1 MKLIMKKNIFKT
13 ILLMGIGF
21 AVIISCSKDYLE
33 TQPQSSVSPEVV
45 FESVANAKTA
55 VNGISKMMTTQYLG
69 TQGMNGEGTIKSW
82 YANFTGN
89 DFQKCNQTGW
99 APLWNSTYQER
110 ATSSY
115 DYYPWFYYY
124 KLIGNANQIIENID
138 NAEGTSDERAFIKGQ
153 GLVYRAYSFLMLS
166 QLYCHR
172 WVDSNNG
179 ADPGIVLRID
189 TSKGEQALAT
199 LAETYQQIYADL
211 DEAIRLFGESG
222 LTREELY
229 TEFNKGIYQ
238 NYVGNIFHLPDL
250 SVAYA
255 VYARAALT
263 RNDWATAA
271 KMAPLARKGHNLM
284 SSEQYNS
291 GFNYPNNEWIW
302 GVYETEDQTLYY
314 YSFYAYQGSN
324 ASSSNCRSYPC
335 AISKELY
342 DQIPVTDSRRNLW
355 LEPTAE
361 EYADK
366 NLSKTTG
373 RSTGLLQTRARKEFA
388 SKIYS
393 TSYIFMYMQFKHLAS
408 FMPGGGCFNIFRS
421 AEMYLIEAEALCM
434 MGGRDAEVQALLN
447 ELNKNH
453 DAAYSC
459 TKTGPDLLEEVKL
472 YRRIDLW
479 GEGFDWFDYK
489 RWKQPIVRKSI
500 KDGGSF
506 HATYAITLKPE
517 DANNWT
523 WVIPNKEKD
532 YNKLIK

>member
-1 MKLIMKKNIFKT
+1 
-13 ILLMGIGF
+13 MGIAGAMF
-21 AVIISCSKDYLE
+21 ASCSTDYLE
-33 TQPQSSVSPEVV
+33 TQPQSSVSPVV
-45 FESVANAKTA
+45 IFEDVNNAKLA
-55 VNGISKMMTTQYLG
+55 VNGVSKMMTTQYLS

-110 ATSSY
+110 GTSSY

-138 NAEGTSDERAFIKGQ
+138 NAAGTEAERSFIKAQ
-153 GLVYRAYSFLMLS
+153 GLTYRAYCFLMLS

-189 TSKGEQALAT
+189 TSTGDQALAT
-199 LAETYQQIYADL
+199 LGETYQQIYDDL
-211 DEAIRLFGESG
+211 DAAIRLYTSSG
-222 LTREELY
+222 LTRDDFYSEY
-229 TEFNKGIYQ
+229 KSGK
-238 NYVGNIFHLPDL
+238 FHLPDL

-271 KMAPLARKGHNLM
+271 KMAPLARKGHPLM
-284 SSEQYNS
+284 SSAEYMS
-291 GFNYPNNEWIW
+291 GFNQPNSEWIW
-302 GVYETEDQTLYY
+302 GVYEASDQTIYY
-314 YSFYAYQGSN
+314 YSFYAYQGAN
-324 ASSSNCRSYPC
+324 ASSGNCRQYPC

-342 DQIPVTDSRRNLW
+342 DQIPETDARRKLW
-355 LEPTAE
+355 LEPTEAE
-361 EYADK
+361 YNDK
-366 NLSKTTG
+366 NLNKTTG
-373 RSTGLLQTRARKEFA
+373 RSTGLLQTRAKKEFA
-388 SKIYS
+388 NKLYG
-393 TSYIFMYMQFKHLAS
+393 TSYIFMYMQFKHLAE
-408 FMPGGGCFNIFRS
+408 FMPGGGSFNIFRS
-421 AEMYLIEAEALCM
+421 AEMYLIEAEALCRL
-434 MGGRDAEVQALLN
+434 GGHDAEVQALLK

-453 DAAYSC
+453 DSSYEC
-459 TKTGPDLLEEVKL
+459 TKTGADLLTEVKL

-489 RWKQPIVRKSI
+489 RWKEPIKRKSI

-506 HATYAITLKPE
+506 HATFAITLNPE

>member
-1 MKLIMKKNIFKT
+1 MHLTMKKNIFK
-13 ILLMGIGF
+13 IFMLLGIAG
-21 AVIISCSKDYLE
+21 AMMASCSKEYLE
-33 TQPQSSVSPEVV
+33 TTPQSSVSPSVV
-45 FESVANAKTA
+45 FEDVANAKLA
-55 VNGISKMMTTQYLG
+55 VNGISRMMTTQYLS

-124 KLIGNANQIIENID
+124 KLIGNANQIIANID
-138 NAEGTSDERAFIKGQ
+138 GAQGTSAEKGFIKAQ
-153 GLVYRAYSFLMLS
+153 GLVFRAYSFFMLS

-179 ADPGIVLRID
+179 ADPGIVLRTD
-189 TSKGEQALAT
+189 PDPDEDGKFDMPLST
-199 LAETYQQIYADL
+199 LAETYAQIYADCE
-211 DEAIRLFGESG
+211 EAIKLFTESG
-222 LTREELY
+222 LTRDDFYAEY
-229 TEFNKGIYQ
+229 DKSR
-238 NYVGNIFHLPDL
+238 FHLPDL
-250 SVAYA
+250 NVAYA

-271 KMAPLARKGHNLM
+271 KMAPLARKGHKLM
-284 SSEQYNS
+284 SSEEYHS
-291 GFNYPNNEWIW
+291 GFNTPNSEWIW
-302 GVYETEDQTLYY
+302 GVFEEGEQTIYY

-324 ASSSNCRSYPC
+324 ASSSNCRQYPC

-342 DQIPVTDSRRNLW
+342 NQIPATDTRRKLW

-373 RSTGLLQTRARKEFA
+373 RSTGLLQTRAKKEFA
-388 SKIYS
+388 NKIYS
-393 TSYIFMYMQFKHLAS
+393 TSYIFMYMQFKHMAS
-408 FMPGGGCFNIFRS
+408 FMPGGGSFNIFRS

-434 MGGRDAEVQALLN
+434 LGGHDAEVQALLN

-453 DAAYSC
+453 DAAYNC
-459 TKTGPDLLEEVKL
+459 TKTGSDLLEEVKL

-489 RWKQPIVRKSI
+489 RWKQPIIRKSI

-506 HATYAITLKPE
+506 HASFAITLKPE

-523 WVIPNKEKD
+523 WIVPKKETD
-532 YNKLIK
+532 YNDDIK

>member
-1 MKLIMKKNIFKT
+1 MKKNIFKT
-13 ILLMGIGF
+13 ILMLGIAGAMF
-21 AVIISCSKDYLE
+21 AACSKEYLE
-33 TQPQSSVSPEVV
+33 TQPQSSVSPDVV
-45 FESVANAKTA
+45 FSDVTNAKIA

-69 TQGMNGEGTIKSW
+69 TQGMNGEGTIKAW

-115 DYYPWFYYY
+115 DYYPWYYYY

-138 NAEGTSDERAFIKGQ
+138 NAAGTEAERSFIKAQ
-153 GLVYRAYSFLMLS
+153 GLVYRAYSFFMLS

-189 TSKGEQALAT
+189 TSTGDQALAT
-199 LAETYQQIYADL
+199 LGETYKQIYDDL
-211 DEAIRLFGESG
+211 DEAIRLFTASG
-222 LTREELY
+222 LTRDSFYAEY
-229 TEFNKGIYQ
+229 KSGR
-238 NYVGNIFHLPDL
+238 FHLPDL
-250 SVAYA
+250 NVAYA

-263 RNDWATAA
+263 RNDWANAA
-271 KMAPLARKGHNLM
+271 KYAPLARKGHPLM
-284 SSEQYNS
+284 SSAQYHD
-291 GFNYPNNEWIW
+291 GFHTPNNEWIW
-302 GVYETEDQTLYY
+302 GVYEASDQTIYY

-324 ASSSNCRSYPC
+324 ASSSNCRQYPC

-342 DQIPVTDSRRNLW
+342 NQIPATDTRRDLW

-373 RSTGLLQTRARKEFA
+373 RSTGLLQTRAKKEFA

-393 TSYIFMYMQFKHLAS
+393 TSYIFMYMQFKHMAE
-408 FMPGGGCFNIFRS
+408 FMPGGGSFNIFRS

-434 MGGRDAEVQALLN
+434 LGGHDTEVQNLLK

-453 DAAYSC
+453 NASYTC
-459 TKTGPDLLEEVKL
+459 TKTGAELLKEVKL

-489 RWKQPIVRKSI
+489 RWKEPIVRKSI
-500 KDGGSF
+500 AKGGSF
-506 HATYAITLKPE
+506 HSNFAITLKPE
-517 DANNWT
+517 DANGWT
-523 WVIPNKEKD
+523 WVIPKKETD